1 MHQNSVIAHDSHYD
15 GMRLVEHVYM
25 NGISH
30 FHFGTMHA
38 ANMFSFKPKK
48 PNVRVVKPVTNAPPS
63 KMGALASKLPS
74 KLGPKVRK
82 TLGWPRSWANFIP
95 L

>member
-1 MHQNSVIAHDSHYD
+1 
-15 GMRLVEHVYM
+15 MRLVEHVYR
-25 NGISH
+25 NGISR
-30 FHFGTMHA
+30 FRFGTMHA
-38 ANMFSFKPKK
+38 ANNRFSFKPKK